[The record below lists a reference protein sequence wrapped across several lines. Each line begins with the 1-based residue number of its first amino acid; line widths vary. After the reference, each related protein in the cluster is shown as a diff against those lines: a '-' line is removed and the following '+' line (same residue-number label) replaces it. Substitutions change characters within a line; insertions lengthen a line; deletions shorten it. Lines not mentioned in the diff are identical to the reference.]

1 MAAYSMEEQQRRK
14 RRKRLLRGVLVGGAA
29 IGIPALANLLISKRA
44 GKLAPPTWGRAQ
56 RYASPVGEIAY
67 QRLGDG
73 PPVLLLHSF
82 GPGHQCGEWQIAAEI
97 LAERH
102 TVFAPDLLGWGR
114 SEKPEITYDGELY
127 IQLLLDFLHE
137 VVGER
142 TWIVAAG
149 LPAAYAVQVGVDH
162 PELLRGLGL
171 VVPLGIEI
179 HGDEPDFKDAAV
191 HRMLRL
197 PVLGTSALNLYT
209 SRSSVENHLKREV
222 FAHPDRV
229 DASLVESHYRAAHQ
243 PGAHR
248 ALAAYLAGYLN
259 HGVEDVLPR
268 LPLPTWL
275 AWGRQATSPT
285 VEAADLW
292 LRRLRTAAFEVFE
305 RSGNLPHAEV
315 PVAFCEKL
323 EAFLSIT
330 A

>member
-1 MAAYSMEEQQRRK
+1 MAAYSIEEDQRRK
-14 RRKRLLRGVLVGGAA
+14 RRKRLLQGVLVGGAA

-44 GKLAPPTWGRAQ
+44 EKLAPPSWGRAQ
-56 RYASPVGEIAY
+56 RYNWRLGDIAY

-73 PPVLLLHSF
+73 PPVVLLHSF
-82 GPGHQCGEWQIAAEI
+82 GPGHHCGEWQIAAEI
-97 LAERH
+97 LGERH

-114 SEKPEITYDGELY
+114 SDKPAITYDDELY
-127 IQLLLDFLHE
+127 MQLLFDFLHE

-142 TWIVAAG
+142 AWLVAAG
-149 LPAAYAVQVGVDH
+149 LPAAYAVQLGVDH

-171 VVPLGIEI
+171 VVPLGIEL

-191 HRMLRL
+191 HRLLRL

-209 SRSSVENHLKREV
+209 SRSSLEDHLKREV

-229 DASLVESHYRAAHQ
+229 DAAMVDSLYRAAHDK
-243 PGAHR
+243 GAHA

-259 HGVEDVLPR
+259 HGVETVLPR

-275 AWGRQATSPT
+275 AWGRQATHPA
-285 VEAADLW
+285 VEASDLW